1 MGICLIILFLV
12 NFLQNKIMSAGII
25 FLLILALLLVIFTL
39 QNPTTVDLHV
49 FFWNIHEVS
58 LVLAL
63 IICLILGVV
72 LALLLSYPKIWKLK
86 GQLKETQ
93 KRLTKLEEQNSE
105 ALEKPH
111 AEGVEITDGQD
122 DPSFLRINFY
132 EQPGYFTEHSL
143 FPSCS
148 VPL

>member
-1 MGICLIILFLV
+1 
-12 NFLQNKIMSAGII
+12 MSAGII

-122 DPSFLRINFY
+122 DPSFFKD
-132 EQPGYFTEHSL
+132 
-143 FPSCS
+143 
-148 VPL
+148 